1 MTDLRRWRGLVA
13 LVRDGVEHGS
23 RAVEKVQLE
32 TAGRPFGILEQ
43 IPAVA
48 EPTRLVHV
56 IHDATV
62 SGVHGVIRAVS
73 RTVATTVDVALR
85 VAEETS
91 GKDDDRGS

>member
-13 LVRDGVEHGS
+13 LVRDAVEHGS

-56 IHDATV
+56 VHDATV
-62 SGVHGVIRAVS
+62 SGVHGVVRAVS

-91 GKDDDRGS
+91 GKEDDHGS

>member
-48 EPTRLVHV
+48 KPTRLVHV

-85 VAEETS
+85 VAEEQS
-91 GKDDDRGS
+91 GRDDDQGS

>member
-13 LVRDGVEHGS
+13 LVRDAVEHGS
-23 RAVEKVQLE
+23 RAVEKVQIE

-48 EPTRLVHV
+48 EPTRLVHG

-62 SGVHGVIRAVS
+62 SGVHGVLRAVS
-73 RTVATTVDVALR
+73 RTVTTTLDVALR
-85 VAEETS
+85 VAEQQTGE
-91 GKDDDRGS
+91 DDDHGS